1 MAARFA
7 VIIPAAGK
15 GERFGGGEN
24 KTLAKIDGRAI
35 FLRSVEHFMNRDDV
49 CATILVVSGR
59 DFDEIKSKY
68 APNLAF
74 MGVKL
79 VEGGAFRM
87 DSVAAGLK
95 EVPDEAD
102 FVAIHD
108 AVRPCVSQDMIDAVF
123 AEVAKTGAAI
133 LASPLHGT
141 IKKVGESRVID
152 KTIDRAGLY
161 EAQTPQVFDRRLM
174 AELYEN
180 PPAKPEDI
188 TDDAQLFELAGH
200 PVSIV
205 VSDATNLKITRKSDI
220 SLANAIIKSR
230 PHKKVPKLG
239 AFEEAQW

>member
-1 MAARFA
+1 MAVKFA

-35 FLRSVEHFMNRDDV
+35 FLRSIELFVNRDDV

-59 DFDEIKSKY
+59 DLEEVKSKY

-79 VEGGAFRM
+79 VEGGAYRM
-87 DSVAAGLK
+87 ESVAAGLK

-102 FVAIHD
+102 FVAVHD
-108 AVRPCVSQDMIDAVF
+108 AVRPCVSHDMIDSVF
-123 AEVAKTGAAI
+123 AEAVKTGAAI

-141 IKKVGESRVID
+141 IKKVGESKIID
-152 KTIDRAGLY
+152 ATVDRTEMY
-161 EAQTPQVFDRRLM
+161 EAQTPQVFDRKLM
-174 AELYEN
+174 VDLYEN
-180 PPAKPEDI
+180 PPGKPEEI

-200 PVSIV
+200 SVSVV
-205 VSDATNLKITRKSDI
+205 VSDPTNLKITKKSDI

-230 PHKKVPKLG
+230 PQKKVPKLG